1 MTFYYRMLW
10 DTINLLKD
18 KSELKEVVNY
28 FSKGFVLLFG
38 GGLFI
43 FLSLAID
50 MYTLFFRGPQLLS
63 INMGLMFTGFLLLF
77 AFLILFLIKTL
88 GEMNTLKQI

>member
-1 MTFYYRMLW
+1 
-10 DTINLLKD
+10 
-18 KSELKEVVNY
+18 LKEVVNY
-28 FSKGFVLLFG
+28 FSKGVVLLFG
-38 GGLFI
+38 GGLFV
-43 FLSLAID
+43 FLSLAVD